1 MKKASIA
8 IGLFAAVCL
17 MAGVF
22 AWRWLFAPDLRTF
35 SEGDR
40 AGILTKL
47 SYRSTYDAPKIRQ
60 GCTNW
65 EGELAMANAK
75 IMQSAGDSPTIS
87 GGNTFEFSLPKRSQ
101 DAQYST
107 SEDAVQQA
115 LHRAELTQH
124 RLLLHYVQVARH
136 DACASR
142 TDYLI
147 VGVQDLD
154 VPDYPILA
162 GRMSPLN
169 AE

>member
-1 MKKASIA
+1 MKKTLPAIA
-8 IGLFAAVCL
+8 LTALTCVLTGC
-17 MAGVF
+17 
-22 AWRWLFAPDLRTF
+22 WPDLRTF

-47 SYRSTYDAPKIRQ
+47 SLRSTYEAPKIRE

-65 EGELAMANAK
+65 EGELAMANNK
-75 IMQSAGDSPTIS
+75 LVSTGGDSPSLS
-87 GGNTFEFSLPKRSQ
+87 GGNTFEFSLPKKSQ

-107 SEDAVQQA
+107 SEVEVQKA

-136 DACASR
+136 DKCASR
-142 TDYLI
+142 TDYLV

-154 VPDYPILA
+154 VPDYPVLA
-162 GRMSPLN
+162 GRMSPVN
-169 AE
+169 GE